1 MGFEARALEP
11 IRSPRAPKRRRRW
24 VFGPL
29 GAAAAGAAATLAIA
43 FAIFGDDVRLAN
55 SYQNTL
61 DRANGEKF
69 EATSVYAPHD
79 VEAGTLFG
87 YQGKPSWL
95 FVTVDSSFR
104 AGVRRAELITTDG
117 TRIPLPSFRL
127 DPGTG
132 SWGQALPVGL
142 DRRRQPA
149 PARRGPEPGPLCP
162 HQGIGDDRPAAA
174 APVACLRPRGHVIDW
189 SVNQPGQPLVSR
201 GAAPPGERATPVP
214 EGGTQLEDLL
224 SGQGGPGRR
233 RSKADRS
240 GDQAPGPLRREE
252 PEPLRHARDRG
263 RDADQG
269 GRRGRGRR
277 DRRRHHGP
285 RERRPRPAQ
294 GRRARRR
301 SLRASHRRRAR
312 GLRRLRHRLRA
323 GQGARSREP
332 RPGPAGPAVG

>member
-1 MGFEARALEP
+1 MTGANGCEQTRELAAELALGVVDGEERARALEHLDRCPECRRAVDELSSVADEMLLLAPSREAPVGFEARALEP

-142 DRRRQPA
+142 TD
-149 PARRGPEPGPLCP
+149 
-162 HQGIGDDRPAAA
+162 
-174 APVACLRPRGHVIDW
+174 VANLR
-189 SVNQPGQPLVSR
+189 LL
-201 GAAPPGERATPVP
+201 
-214 EGGTQLEDLL
+214 GG
-224 SGQGGPGRR
+224 
-233 RSKADRS
+233 DRS
-240 GDQAPGPLRREE
+240 PVLF
-252 PEPLRHARDRG
+252 ARIKG
-263 RDADQG
+263 
-269 GRRGRGRR
+269 
-277 DRRRHHGP
+277 
-285 RERRPRPAQ
+285 
-294 GRRARRR
+294 
-301 SLRASHRRRAR
+301 
-312 GLRRLRHRLRA
+312 
-323 GQGARSREP
+323 
-332 RPGPAGPAVG
+332 